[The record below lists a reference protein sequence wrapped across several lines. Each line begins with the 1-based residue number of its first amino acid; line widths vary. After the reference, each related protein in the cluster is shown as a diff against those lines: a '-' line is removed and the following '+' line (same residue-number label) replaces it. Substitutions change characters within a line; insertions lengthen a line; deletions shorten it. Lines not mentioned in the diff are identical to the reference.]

1 MCVSEGS
8 RTSHEVDAGGEAP
21 AARAPRKLRKLDARL
36 GTQLELPRQPSE
48 GCPLFSSFWCCG
60 TWCGWGSAMV
70 QDDGV
75 QHLPYEGWPLPGC
88 GAPTLYPFFFWTYSI
103 SLRGIRLGW
112 SSIGASKVSR
122 TLARRS
128 TLKHTTK
135 ATRRDLRAAQIFPT
149 WQTSV
154 ARASGSLIQGDLIYA
169 FLVKERVCYMC
180 GIFHHCRAISIWCA
194 QVLVGH
200 P

>member
-1 MCVSEGS
+1 M
-8 RTSHEVDAGGEAP
+8 R
-21 AARAPRKLRKLDARL
+21 
-36 GTQLELPRQPSE
+36 TQLELPRQPSE
-48 GCPLFSSFWCCG
+48 GCLLFGSFCCCG
-60 TWCGWGSAMV
+60 TWCGWRPAMV

-112 SSIGASKVSR
+112 SLIGASKVSR

-180 GIFHHCRAISIWCA
+180 GIFHHFLAISIRCA

>member
-88 GAPTLYPFFFWTYSI
+88 GAPTLFPFHFWTYSI
-103 SLRGIRLGW
+103 CLRGIRLGMELNW
-112 SSIGASKVSR
+112 SVKSISDASKEVCAETRNKNNEKGLTRSADFPNLANFCR
-122 TLARRS
+122 TR
-128 TLKHTTK
+128 
-135 ATRRDLRAAQIFPT
+135 LR
-149 WQTSV
+149 
-154 ARASGSLIQGDLIYA
+154 
-169 FLVKERVCYMC
+169 
-180 GIFHHCRAISIWCA
+180 
-194 QVLVGH
+194 
-200 P
+200 